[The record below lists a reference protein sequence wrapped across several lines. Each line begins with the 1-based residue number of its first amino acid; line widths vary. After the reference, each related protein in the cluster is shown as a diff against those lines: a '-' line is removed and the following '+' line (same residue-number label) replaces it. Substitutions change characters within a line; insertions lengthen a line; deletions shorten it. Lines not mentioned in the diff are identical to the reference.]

1 MTTII
6 DACRDTNLFARWFRD
21 CASWQSWFVFLS
33 ALFALPI
40 TPQQLEVYR
49 GCTGRTHPPTGP
61 ISEAWLC
68 CGRRAGKSFML
79 ALCAVY
85 LAVFRDYRQYLA
97 PGERGTLMVIA
108 VDRRQARTVL
118 RYIRALLSEVPML
131 KRVIERETAESF
143 DLTNFVTI
151 EVHVASFRSTRGYT
165 LIGALCDEIAYWPTS
180 EDSSEPD
187 REIVGALR
195 PGMATIPNALLLCAS
210 SLTRAGAHC
219 GTRIAST
226 SPRTAIRYWFG
237 RPTRA
242 R

>member
-1 MTTII
+1 M
-6 DACRDTNLFARWFRD
+6 R
-21 CASWQSWFVFLS
+21 
-33 ALFALPI
+33 
-40 TPQQLEVYR
+40 
-49 GCTGRTHPPTGP
+49 
-61 ISEAWLC
+61 
-68 CGRRAGKSFML
+68 L
-79 ALCAVY
+79 AD
-85 LAVFRDYRQYLA
+85 LAVGND
-97 PGERGTLMVIA
+97 GRGTG
-108 VDRRQARTVL
+108 
-118 RYIRALLSEVPML
+118 
-131 KRVIERETAESF
+131 TAAAGG
-143 DLTNFVTI
+143 VTI